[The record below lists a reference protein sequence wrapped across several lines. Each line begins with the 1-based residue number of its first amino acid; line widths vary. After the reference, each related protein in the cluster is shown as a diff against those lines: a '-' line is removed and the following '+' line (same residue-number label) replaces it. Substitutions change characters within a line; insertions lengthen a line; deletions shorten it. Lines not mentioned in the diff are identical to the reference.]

1 MHGESLPPLLG
12 TPTLFHPMLHLHH
25 IAIICSDYQ
34 RSKRFYVDIL
44 GLRILAE
51 TFRPERNSY
60 KLDLALDPRDTIDP
74 VASPHATSAHSDRAT
89 GAHASPA
96 PIFPRIELF
105 SFPNPP
111 PRPTH
116 PEARGL
122 RHLAFAVTDL
132 TAELARLAAL
142 GVIAEPIRTDTT
154 PTGRG
159 KRFTFIKDP
168 DHLPIEL
175 YEV

>member
-1 MHGESLPPLLG
+1 MP
-12 TPTLFHPMLHLHH
+12 LHLHH
-25 IAIICSDYQ
+25 VAIICSDYQ

-51 TFRPERNSY
+51 TFRPDRNSY
-60 KLDLALDPRDTIDP
+60 KLDLATDPRDTIPPRDAP
-74 VASPHATSAHSDRAT
+74 AHDA
-89 GAHASPA
+89 A

-132 TAELARLAAL
+132 TAELARLASL
-142 GVIAEPIRTDTT
+142 GVIAEPVRTDTT

-168 DHLPIEL
+168 DDLPIEL
-175 YEV
+175 YEA